1 MVFTQRLA
9 GCKKLTI
16 TQFKLTG
23 CRINPANPSLMS
35 AVGRRT
41 RCPMN
46 RLSILFF
53 RSICSIREYSKPRL
67 GGVPRSEITCPQE
80 PLAAAAFIVQNG
92 RAWFCMTHPATAVDR
107 AEIGRISHLY
117 VDMAPVVCHRTL
129 FLPHAAQTSNRAH
142 VSEKTRASIRQIQF
156 ALKYNFCQPEQ
167 PCT

>member
-107 AEIGRISHLY
+107 AEIGRRSQPLGKSGS
-117 VDMAPVVCHRTL
+117 CHKGAVTGNHGRQGFRL
-129 FLPHAAQTSNRAH
+129 ASEQIFHRGRMRA
-142 VSEKTRASIRQIQF
+142 T
-156 ALKYNFCQPEQ
+156 
-167 PCT
+167 PCRIEDDNVR